1 MDKNNRS
8 LFLVIF
14 TAVLGMFQFGWNT
27 GVFNMPEK
35 YIEHFIS
42 TVENGNTSTL
52 FIVANAAFILGG
64 MIGGLG
70 AGTVAEKVGRQKGLL
85 FNQILVFLGVVLMS
99 ISKDISS
106 YPSLVIGRL
115 FMGGA
120 CGLFTGLV
128 PLYVNE
134 VAPINLRGGLGTVN
148 QLAVTCGLLLAQ
160 ILGQKEILGGSSWP
174 ILLSLSIIPAIIQSI
189 LLPFCPESPRYMAI
203 TKNDKERSLKALRK
217 LRGTHDVED
226 EYNSIVSE
234 GSNSDSLSIKQVI
247 TASELR
253 KPLTIAILMHLS
265 QQITGIVGIFF
276 YSSKIFRRA
285 GISEESS
292 SYATVGAGSVMVVM
306 TLITIPL
313 MDKSGRRPLHL
324 IGMAGMTVACV
335 LTTIAFFV
343 AGDTT
348 TISGGAT
355 AFLIISTLTFVV
367 FFALGPGSIPWL
379 ITGEL
384 FATESRP
391 AASSIAT
398 TVNWTASLIVTL
410 VFPIIPAKKLTF
422 VPFGIILVIL
432 FIPLYI
438 LLPETKNRTIE
449 EILVL
454 LNKNRKPK
462 ESGGTHT
469 SAYAQDIQDI

>member
-14 TAVLGMFQFGWNT
+14 TAV
-27 GVFNMPEK
+27 
-35 YIEHFIS
+35 
-42 TVENGNTSTL
+42 
-52 FIVANAAFILGG
+52 LGG

-292 SYATVGAGSVMVVM
+292 SYATVGVGSVMVVM

-313 MDKSGRRPLHL
+313 MDKR
-324 IGMAGMTVACV
+324 
-335 LTTIAFFV
+335 
-343 AGDTT
+343 
-348 TISGGAT
+348 
-355 AFLIISTLTFVV
+355 
-367 FFALGPGSIPWL
+367 
-379 ITGEL
+379 EL

-422 VPFGIILVIL
+422 VPFGIIL
-432 FIPLYI
+432 
-438 LLPETKNRTIE
+438 LLKNLQVLTTSAENNFKIYLLITDFKDFVRLGTLNWVNKTWITNH
-449 EILVL
+449 VL
-454 LNKNRKPK
+454 LWLIFCSCNL
-462 ESGGTHT
+462 SF
-469 SAYAQDIQDI
+469 